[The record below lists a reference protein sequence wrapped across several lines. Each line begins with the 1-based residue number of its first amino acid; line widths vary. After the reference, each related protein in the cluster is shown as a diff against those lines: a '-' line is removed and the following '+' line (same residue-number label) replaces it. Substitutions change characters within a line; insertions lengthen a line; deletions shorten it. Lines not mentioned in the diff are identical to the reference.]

1 MGLLL
6 LRIRAGTLDRPL
18 ISFPIS
24 PDLPGGLEPEV
35 LMSAFYQGNLV
46 CVVGNNGVL
55 VWVKLAYGPNTR
67 PFLVHRNHLTF
78 TRGL

>member
-1 MGLLL
+1 
-6 LRIRAGTLDRPL
+6 
-18 ISFPIS
+18 
-24 PDLPGGLEPEV
+24 
-35 LMSAFYQGNLV
+35 MSAFYQGNLV

-78 TRGL
+78 TKGL